1 MQSQI
6 GPALQEVGQV
16 HESVQ
21 TQSIV
26 PIVRQM
32 SHEDTDLQNRRKG
45 VSRYLPFLF
54 YMYVVCLYIYIFFT
68 NVNRQESLRNVNQLH
83 IDFFL
88 GHCVF
93 GWVGI

>member
-32 SHEDTDLQNRRKG
+32 SHEDTDLQNRRQS
-45 VSRYLPFLF
+45 VSTYLPFLYRVYLVYF
-54 YMYVVCLYIYIFFT
+54 AKIG
-68 NVNRQESLRNVNQLH
+68 Q
-83 IDFFL
+83 
-88 GHCVF
+88 
-93 GWVGI
+93 

>member
-16 HESVQ
+16 HKSVQ

-32 SHEDTDLQNRRKG
+32 SHEDTDLQNRRQS
-45 VSRYLPFLF
+45 VEQ
-54 YMYVVCLYIYIFFT
+54 IF
-68 NVNRQESLRNVNQLH
+68 
-83 IDFFL
+83 
-88 GHCVF
+88 
-93 GWVGI
+93 GILMQSMLSIFCKCQ